1 MTYSTP
7 EISILFLHAMFPG
20 DQSKNIPAID
30 LLNDFRVKVKS
41 FKQINTLNNILTDMK
56 FEESDQINEFIKKA
70 KMKYG
75 SVEINQFI
83 NDCIEYYFGHKDVI
97 APLTNK
103 PSPLFPN
110 ETVLDD
116 IDFNLLEPVY
126 LRDL

>member
-1 MTYSTP
+1 MNYSTP
-7 EISILFLHAMFPG
+7 EILISFLHAMFPG
-20 DQSKNIPAID
+20 EQSKNIPAID
-30 LLNDFRVKVKS
+30 LLNDFGIKVKS
-41 FKQINTLNNILTDMK
+41 FKNTNTLNNILIDLK
-56 FEESDQINEFIKKA
+56 FDESDKINEFIKKA
-70 KMKYG
+70 KMQYG
-75 SVEINQFI
+75 SVEINQFV
-83 NDCIEYYFGHKDVI
+83 NDCIAYYFGHKDVI